1 MKSHFVTS
9 SSCLIA
15 CLLLFVPGS
24 VAGQDRATQQNSG
37 GSDIS
42 RSAPVTSRS
51 APWIS
56 HLIPSTFNHTP
67 STSRSAPVTS
77 YDAPLTPSDTPSIF
91 PDTLTSRD
99 APLDL
104 LISGGHVIDPK
115 NSVDGVRDVG
125 IADGWIAEV
134 AEHIDP
140 ARAKQVVDASGL
152 YVAPGFID
160 LHAHVFHGTTADNYL
175 ANSYGSL
182 PPDGFAFRS
191 GVTTIVDT
199 GGAGWRTIRTFIKQT
214 VDHAETRVL
223 AFLNIVGQG
232 MKGEP
237 IEQDLSDMDPKL
249 TAMAAGLHA
258 DVVVGVKLA
267 HYLGRD
273 WTPVERA
280 VEAGRQAD
288 MPVMIDF
295 GRAEPPLPLRELFLD
310 YLRPGD
316 IFTHAY
322 AAVSRR
328 EAIVEDGVL
337 RPFVLEA
344 AERGIVFDVGH
355 GGGSFVYSVAVP
367 AVEAGLWP
375 HTISTDL
382 HTGSMNHGMKDMAN
396 VMSKFLNLGM
406 PLEEVIRAS
415 TWSPAQ
421 VIQRDELGHLDVGAE
436 ADVAV
441 FRVRAGN
448 FGFWDIEGYR
458 MDGAHKIE
466 AELTLRAGRVVWDLN
481 GISKEA
487 WVQE

>member
-1 MKSHFVTS
+1 MKPNFVTS
-9 SSCLIA
+9 SYLIA
-15 CLLLFVPGS
+15 CLLVFMPGS
-24 VAGQDRATQQNSG
+24 VAGQDRAAQQST
-37 GSDIS
+37 IMS
-42 RSAPVTSRS
+42 RYAPVTSRD
-51 APWIS
+51 A
-56 HLIPSTFNHTP
+56 LL
-67 STSRSAPVTS
+67 TSP
-77 YDAPLTPSDTPSIF
+77 DAPLTSRNAPLTPLDTPLISL
-91 PDTLTSRD
+91 DTPLISPD

-104 LISGGHVIDPK
+104 LIKGGHVIDPK
-115 NSVDGVRDVG
+115 NGVDGVRDVG
-125 IADGWIAEV
+125 IAAGRIAEV

-140 ARAKQVVDASGL
+140 AHAEQVVDASGL
-152 YVAPGFID
+152 YVTPGLID
-160 LHAHVFHGTTADNYL
+160 MHAHVFHGTVADNYL

-182 PPDGFAFRS
+182 PPDAFAFRS

-199 GGAGWRTIRTFIKQT
+199 GGAGWRTIRTFIEQT
-214 VDHAETRVL
+214 VGHAETRVL

-237 IEQDLSDMDPKL
+237 IEQDLSDMDSKL
-249 TAMAAGLHA
+249 TAMAAGLYA

-280 VEAGRQAD
+280 VEAGRQAGV
-288 MPVMIDF
+288 PVMIDF
-295 GRAEPPLPLRELFLD
+295 GRADPPLPLCELFLD
-310 YLRPGD
+310 HLRPGD

-355 GGGSFVYSVAVP
+355 GGGSFFYSVAVP
-367 AVEAGLWP
+367 ATEAGLWP

-415 TWSPAQ
+415 TWSPAH

-441 FRVRAGN
+441 FRVRAGD
-448 FGFWDIEGYR
+448 FGFWDVDGYR

-466 AELTLRAGRVVWDLN
+466 AELTVRAGRVVWDLN

>member
-1 MKSHFVTS
+1 MKKIAKTNFLR
-9 SSCLIA
+9 CLYLIVCA
-15 CLLLFVPGS
+15 LLTL
-24 VAGQDRATQQNSG
+24 A
-37 GSDIS
+37 
-42 RSAPVTSRS
+42 APVPLHAIFATPRAVS
-51 APWIS
+51 AI
-56 HLIPSTFNHTP
+56 TP
-67 STSRSAPVTS
+67 
-77 YDAPLTPSDTPSIF
+77 
-91 PDTLTSRD
+91 PDTLMSSASD
-99 APLDL
+99 PDLDL
-104 LISGGHVIDPK
+104 LIAGGHVIDPK
-115 NSVDGVRDVG
+115 NGVHGVRDVG
-125 IADGWIAEV
+125 VADGRIAEV
-134 AEHIDP
+134 AERIDP
-140 ARAKQVVDASGL
+140 ARAAQVVDASGL

-160 LHAHVFHGTTADNYL
+160 LHAHVFHGTVPDQYL

-182 PPDGFAFRS
+182 PPDAFTFRS

-199 GGAGWRTIRTFIKQT
+199 GGAGWRTIRTFVEQT

-237 IEQDLSDMDPKL
+237 IEQDVSDMDPKL

-295 GRAEPPLPLRELFLD
+295 GRAEPPLPLRDLLLD
-310 YLRPGD
+310 YLRPRD

-337 RPFVLEA
+337 RPFALEA

-355 GGGSFVYSVAVP
+355 GGGSFMYSVAVP
-367 AVEAGLWP
+367 ATEAGLWP

-406 PLEEVIRAS
+406 PLDAVVRAS
-415 TWSPAQ
+415 TSVPAQ
-421 VIQRDELGHLDVGAE
+421 VIRRDELGNLDVGAE

-441 FRVRAGN
+441 FRVREGD
-448 FGFWDIEGYR
+448 FGFWDVEGYR
-458 MDGAHKIE
+458 MKGARKIE
-466 AELTLRAGRVVWDLN
+466 VELTLRAGRVVWDLH
-481 GISKEA
+481 GMSKKP
-487 WVQE
+487 WTTK

>member
-9 SSCLIA
+9 SYLIA
-15 CLLLFVPGS
+15 CLLLFIPGD
-24 VAGQDRATQQNSG
+24 VAGQDKVVQQHSAM
-37 GSDIS
+37 IS
-42 RSAPVTSRS
+42 RSAPFMMSHDTPFMSQN
-51 APWIS
+51 IS
-56 HLIPSTFNHTP
+56 PMSL
-67 STSRSAPVTS
+67 
-77 YDAPLTPSDTPSIF
+77 DAPLTPHDVPLTSRDAPVTSRRYSVHS

-115 NSVDGVRDVG
+115 NGMDGVRDVG
-125 IADGWIAEV
+125 IADGRIAEV

-140 ARAKQVVDASGL
+140 ARAERVVDASGL

-160 LHAHVFHGTTADNYL
+160 MHAHVFHGTTADNYL

-199 GGAGWRTIRTFIKQT
+199 GGAGWRTIRTFIEQT
-214 VDHAETRVL
+214 AGHAETRVL

-249 TAMAAGLHA
+249 TAMAAGLHPE
-258 DVVVGVKLA
+258 VVVGVKLA

-280 VEAGRQAD
+280 VEAGRQAGI
-288 MPVMIDF
+288 PVMIDF

-406 PLEEVIRAS
+406 PLEEVVRAS

-421 VIQRDELGHLDVGAE
+421 VIQREELGHLDVGAE
-436 ADVAV
+436 ADVTV
-441 FRVRAGN
+441 FRVRAGD

-458 MDGAHKIE
+458 MEGAHKIE
-466 AELTLRAGRVVWDLN
+466 AELTVRAGRVVWDLN

-487 WVQE
+487 WIQE

>member
-1 MKSHFVTS
+1 M
-9 SSCLIA
+9 
-15 CLLLFVPGS
+15 
-24 VAGQDRATQQNSG
+24 
-37 GSDIS
+37 
-42 RSAPVTSRS
+42 
-51 APWIS
+51 
-56 HLIPSTFNHTP
+56 
-67 STSRSAPVTS
+67 TS

-99 APLDL
+99 ASLIPPDTLDL

-115 NSVDGVRDVG
+115 NGVDGVRDVG
-125 IADGWIAEV
+125 IADGRIAEV

-160 LHAHVFHGTTADNYL
+160 LHAHVFHGTVPDQYL

-182 PPDGFAFRS
+182 PPDAFTFRS

-199 GGAGWRTIRTFIKQT
+199 GGPGWRTLRTFIEQT

-267 HYLGRD
+267 HYLGPD

-295 GRAEPPLPLRELFLD
+295 GRAEPPLPLRDLFLD

-328 EAIVEDGVL
+328 EAIVEEGVL

-415 TWSPAQ
+415 TWAPAQ

-448 FGFWDIEGYR
+448 FGFWDIDGYR

-466 AELTLRAGRVVWDLN
+466 AELTVRAGRVVWDLN
-481 GISKEA
+481 GISKRS
-487 WVQE
+487 WIQE